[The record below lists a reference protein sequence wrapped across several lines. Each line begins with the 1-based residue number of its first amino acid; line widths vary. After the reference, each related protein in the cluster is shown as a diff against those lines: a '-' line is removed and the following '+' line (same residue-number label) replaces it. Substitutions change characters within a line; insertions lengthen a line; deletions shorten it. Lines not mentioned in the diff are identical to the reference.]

1 MKSLLISFA
10 LLFSISSAYAT
21 ASAPKASEPQK
32 VKVCVDVKDKEGK
45 PVKDA
50 KGLTLQEG
58 LSIRLDSETLHVAQ
72 QFIASTIAVLL
83 GMSGAAPPLVERI
96 TGR

>member
-50 KGLTLQEG
+50 KGNVKQNCKEMKAHKKLEG
-58 LSIRLDSETLHVAQ
+58 TQV
-72 QFIASTIAVLL
+72 
-83 GMSGAAPPLVERI
+83 PPAKK
-96 TGR
+96 